1 MFIFSILLSHSEDS
15 LNNDEPK
22 EKKINISLEGLK
34 EKLKSAI
41 EKEEYEIAARLRD
54 KISDLES

>member
-1 MFIFSILLSHSEDS
+1 MSE
-15 LNNDEPK
+15 LK
-22 EKKINISLEGLK
+22 EKKINISLEALK

-41 EKEEYEIAARLRD
+41 EQEEYEVAARLRD